1 MRRHTPSQ
9 GSRSLSVLVVSA
21 SLVVAATACQ
31 QNKPAPEGEKPAA
44 AAGEGGGGAAGETPA
59 GGGETPPTVEGGG
72 APATG
77 DTVAAAP
84 PVIEHE
90 KSKVLGHVAMPNP
103 SAFLG
108 EIKNQLVPAE
118 FKSFAD
124 ENTLKSLAS
133 VQAGEAAAVVNNLDL
148 SKPMG
153 CALIDYKSHPG
164 VPLVCTMGYKGGAE
178 GLAKELPASAKQA
191 DAGGHVAAFKFDGQD
206 IFVDGLVDGT
216 SEQVVI
222 SLHTDGYSLAKDYL
236 DKGLVQRAAAGKMQG
251 DLETVAFVADAFEMY
266 AAELEPIILATQAS
280 QNTPLPATGNP
291 TLDTLAKSFQEVG
304 ANNNKQNIETFK
316 QMEQLTLYVALEPW
330 GLGMGGT
337 MRPRAGTELETSMKQ
352 YGGGKLPQTLLGMA
366 PTGTFLLAGGNAG
379 QPGLDS
385 PVMQQ
390 SLTLLSSTW
399 ATLTGG
405 DAAKAKEALVAYN
418 TEFRGLFSN
427 DSTYALVDV
436 EGAPFAMALGMGLQ
450 EGKTARDSFKTFATT
465 ATAEALLGAEA
476 TKYVTWT
483 WTVDAANV
491 DGVAIDRLTLALGPE
506 AKKLYDAAN
515 TDSDKQAK
523 AVIDQIFGA
532 PELKIDR
539 VEAAGMVSFLIA
551 PKHEEKF
558 AKIVLDAQKGTGSI
572 ASDPGFKA
580 LMERS
585 GDDSALLAL
594 NGKGLMDWMRGIDP
608 KIAEELAA
616 VPAWGNDL
624 SDTAMTIRWSA
635 DGSGAMEL
643 SLSQKVLDQVVA
655 LVSQGAAALAG

>member
-1 MRRHTPSQ
+1 
-9 GSRSLSVLVVSA
+9 
-21 SLVVAATACQ
+21 VVALAACQ
-31 QNKPAPEGEKPAA
+31 QNKPAAEGDKPATT
-44 AAGEGGGGAAGETPA
+44 AGENGGAAGAGGETPSN
-59 GGGETPPTVEGGG
+59 GGETPPNVDGGG

-77 DTVAAAP
+77 ETAAAAP
-84 PVIEHE
+84 AVIAHE

-103 SAFLG
+103 SGFLA
-108 EIKNQLVPAE
+108 EVKTQLVPAD

-133 VQAGEAAAVVNNLDL
+133 MQAGEAAAVINNLDL

-178 GLAKELPASAKQA
+178 GLAKDLPASAKQA
-191 DAGGHVAAFKFDGQD
+191 DAGGHVAAFKVDGQD
-206 IFVDGLVDGT
+206 IFVDGLVDAT
-216 SEQVVI
+216 SDQVVI
-222 SLHTDGYSLAKDYL
+222 SLHTDGFGLAKDYL
-236 DKGLVQRAAAGKMQG
+236 DKGLVQRAAAGQMQG
-251 DLETVAFVADAFEMY
+251 DLETVAFLADAFEMY
-266 AAELEPIILATQAS
+266 AAELEPIIAATQAS
-280 QNTPLPATGNP
+280 QNTPLPPTGNP
-291 TLDTLAKSFQEVG
+291 TLDSLAKTFQDAG
-304 ANNNKQNIETFK
+304 ANNNKESIETFK
-316 QMEQLTLYVALEPW
+316 QMEQLTVYVALEPW
-330 GLGMGGT
+330 GMGLGGT
-337 MRPRAGTELETSMKQ
+337 MRPRAGSALETSMKQ
-352 YGGGKLPQTLLGMA
+352 YGGGKIPQRLLGMA
-366 PTGTFLLAGGNAG
+366 PTGTFLLAGGHAG

-390 SLTLLSSTW
+390 SLTLLSSSW

-450 EGKTARDSFKTFATT
+450 EGKTAREAFKTFATT

-476 TKYVTWT
+476 TKYFTWT
-483 WTVDAANV
+483 WTVDAGNV

-506 AKKLYDAAN
+506 AKKLYDAAS
-515 TDSDKQAK
+515 TDGDKQAK
-523 AVIDQIFGA
+523 AIVDQIFGA

-558 AKIVLDAQKGTGSI
+558 AKLVLDAQKGTGSI
-572 ASDPGFKA
+572 AADPGFKA

-585 GDDSALLAL
+585 GDDSAVMAL

-608 KIAEELAA
+608 KIAEQLAA

-624 SDTAMTIRWSA
+624 SDTAITIRWSA

-643 SLSQKVLDQVVA
+643 SMSQTLLDQVVA
-655 LVSQGAAALAG
+655 LASQGAAALGG